1 MYVQIG
7 TEAAQFLFWEYTKGI
22 FFKVHF
28 KKNPT
33 AHEEASDA
41 TLQQQVS
48 TTTYR
53 AAGDTVSLFSF
64 LKLPLSF
71 FVSWW
76 IFFFTLILP
85 CVVVYGPHFS
95 YIRFQLVC
103 STKMLAK
110 YTFFRFY
117 MQIHHV
123 FTKLCENNPFYHFF

>member
-1 MYVQIG
+1 
-7 TEAAQFLFWEYTKGI
+7 
-22 FFKVHF
+22 VHF
-28 KKNPT
+28 KKKPT

-64 LKLPLSF
+64 LKMPLSF

-110 YTFFRFY
+110 SDTANIHFSGFICRF
-117 MQIHHV
+117 IIFLPNCV
-123 FTKLCENNPFYHFF
+123 KTILSIIF